1 MSEEILKKVFNNICS
16 EELEA
21 LKPGNLNSFSGLHSM
36 SKLKFKYAAKISSEY
51 LISKN
56 LSLGEGIYL
65 SVKKCKTSLNSN
77 YNLGIIL
84 LCAPLLKLSLMKK
97 ESLKSQLKKLLTRI
111 SKKDGDLII
120 KSISHIKPAGL
131 QNYSGNGN
139 VLQSSQSLGFTKVM
153 RIGSDWD
160 RISRCYIQNYNEIFE
175 FGLPF
180 FRSLSQK
187 IPRLRAIELLFLNYL
202 ARDNDSHIQRK
213 FGAYKAKMISKKS
226 LFIQKSI
233 NYFKNNDA
241 KLKKFD
247 RYLKKFHYNP
257 GTCADLTVT
266 TLLMDKIRDIF
277 KIPL

>member
-1 MSEEILKKVFNNICS
+1 MSDEILKKVFNDVCS
-16 EELEA
+16 EELEV

-36 SKLKFKYAAKISSEY
+36 SKLKFKYAAKISSEF

-56 LSLGEGIYL
+56 FSLGEGIYL
-65 SVKKCKTSLNSN
+65 SVKKCKASLNSN

-84 LCAPLLKLSLMKK
+84 LCAPLLKMHLMKTISFK
-97 ESLKSQLKKLLTRI
+97 AQLKSILTGI

-131 QNYSGNGN
+131 KNYSGNGS
-139 VLQSSQSLGFTKVM
+139 VLKSNQNLDFSEIM
-153 RIGSDWD
+153 RIGSHWD

-180 FRSLSQK
+180 FHSLRQK
-187 IPRLRAIELLFLNYL
+187 IPRPRAIELLFLNYL
-202 ARDNDSHIQRK
+202 AQDNDSHIQRK
-213 FGAYKAKMISKKS
+213 FGEYKAKMICKKS
-226 LFIQKSI
+226 LLIKKRI
-233 NYFKNNDA
+233 NYFKNNDL

-247 RYLKKFHYNP
+247 KYLKKFHYNP

-266 TLLMDKIRDIF
+266 TLLIDKIRDIF

>member
-36 SKLKFKYAAKISSEY
+36 SKLKFKYAAKISSEF

-111 SKKDGDLII
+111 SKKDGRDW
-120 KSISHIKPAGL
+120 KS
-131 QNYSGNGN
+131 
-139 VLQSSQSLGFTKVM
+139 
-153 RIGSDWD
+153 
-160 RISRCYIQNYNEIFE
+160 
-175 FGLPF
+175 
-180 FRSLSQK
+180 
-187 IPRLRAIELLFLNYL
+187 
-202 ARDNDSHIQRK
+202 
-213 FGAYKAKMISKKS
+213 
-226 LFIQKSI
+226 
-233 NYFKNNDA
+233 
-241 KLKKFD
+241 
-247 RYLKKFHYNP
+247 
-257 GTCADLTVT
+257 
-266 TLLMDKIRDIF
+266 
-277 KIPL
+277 